1 MKTEAPVPAGGA
13 SGVSGGGWWGTALGL
28 ARDAIPVAA
37 IATQASFGAAKRG
50 VAASAGISGAIIS
63 GGGQVAEA
71 GAAALGATGVVSA
84 PVASRVGAGL
94 RVGTA
99 AAGLSVRS
107 AHAATAWG
115 LRAASAVANATLS
128 TVEYAFDAAGVS
140 EGTSLRLAFGDDA
153 GEALPSIQ

>member
-1 MKTEAPVPAGGA
+1 M
-13 SGVSGGGWWGTALGL
+13 GL

-50 VAASAGISGAIIS
+50 VAASAGISGAIIN

-140 EGTSLRLAFGDDA
+140 EGTSLRLAFLDDA